1 MSGAGRD
8 RSILSEVGSIMN
20 HQLGKGIDMTEETS
34 GATSQHGPIL
44 MRPGAGVTK
53 EQFSVAVLQGLGLP
67 VPQDLLDAVRAQE
80 EESAQGEPPE
90 TKDE

>member
-1 MSGAGRD
+1 
-8 RSILSEVGSIMN
+8 
-20 HQLGKGIDMTEETS
+20 MTEETS
-34 GATSQHGPIL
+34 GAKPQHGRIL

-80 EESAQGEPPE
+80 EASAQAEQSAQAEPPAS
-90 TKDE
+90 KDE